1 MCGVGCVC
9 GVCGGGRR
17 GKEEEEGRGSKKD
30 EANKTLVS
38 VEILT
43 LIVLQDC

>member
-30 EANKTLVS
+30 EANETLS
-38 VEILT
+38 IS
-43 LIVLQDC
+43 